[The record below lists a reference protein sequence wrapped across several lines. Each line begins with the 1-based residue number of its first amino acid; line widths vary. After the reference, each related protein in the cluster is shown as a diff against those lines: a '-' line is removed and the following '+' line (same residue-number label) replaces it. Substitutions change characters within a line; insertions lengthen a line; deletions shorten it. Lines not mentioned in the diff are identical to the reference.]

1 MKKRSGLC
9 VIALVLVLCAQAISG
24 FSQESASIDLKPR
37 QVVLTY
43 QDDPRT
49 GITITWRTGQMGE
62 KSLAL
67 YSPFAESDD
76 QPFQQKE
83 AETFTFKETKAWL
96 HSVRLT
102 DLAPGRLYRVILQ
115 TEGQKGEPFNFRT
128 APAESGTLSFVI
140 GSDAQHL
147 QTQMAV
153 IRQTFSKAA
162 SENPDF
168 FVYSGDFVNAELNDF
183 EWDLFFDL
191 ADELLIT
198 PDGRRIPIIPAIGNH
213 EVVNGYGGNS
223 TTAPFFYRRFAL
235 PEPRNYHAVR
245 YGPDLL
251 IISLDSNHSAPVDGG
266 QAAWLKETL
275 EQFKDVKWKIV
286 QYHDGAWWGNESM
299 YVKMRAFWIP
309 LFEKYGVSVVHNGHS
324 HSYKRTA
331 PIAISNYS
339 EEIDRIVEE
348 ALARARKDFDPSKKY
363 TPPLQRN
370 LMKLSRGDWKSTGYS
385 SFTDGLKDMVYMLS
399 LYVIQTGEPTK
410 GRVYDQIST
419 TQLYA
424 EYWAQVL
431 SQDNSA
437 ALVDPAK
444 GIVYLTGGG
453 LGAQMDATYDKGDR
467 WWIEDA
473 RSEYHIRKITLDA
486 AKGDLR
492 IEPMFYDTELKTW
505 QAKDSTVIHR

>member
-1 MKKRSGLC
+1 MKIRSRMC
-9 VIALVLVLCAQAISG
+9 VLVVSLVLLAQAISG
-24 FSQESASIDLKPR
+24 FAQETGSISLTPR
-37 QVVLTY
+37 QVVLTC

-49 GITITWRTGQMGE
+49 GMTITWRTDQKGE

-67 YSPFAESDD
+67 YSPAAGSGD
-76 QPFQQKE
+76 QPFLQKE

-96 HSVRLT
+96 HSARLT
-102 DLAPGRLYRVILQ
+102 DLAPGTLYRVMLQ
-115 TEGQKGEPFNFRT
+115 TDGQKGEPFSFRT
-128 APAESGTLSFVI
+128 APAGSGTLSFVI

-153 IRQTFSKAA
+153 IRQTFSKTAA
-162 SENPDF
+162 ENPDF

-191 ADELLIT
+191 ADELLKT
-198 PDGRRIPIIPAIGNH
+198 QDGRRIPLIPAIGNH
-213 EVVNGYGGNS
+213 EVVNGYGGNR
-223 TTAPFFYRRFAL
+223 TTAPFFYQRFAL
-235 PEPRNYHAVR
+235 PEPRNYHAVQ

-251 IISLDSNHSAPVDGG
+251 VISLDSNHSAPIDGA
-266 QAAWLKETL
+266 QTAWLKETL
-275 EQFKDVKWKIV
+275 ERHKDVAWKIV

-299 YVKMRAFWIP
+299 YVKMRAYWIP

-324 HSYKRTA
+324 HSYKRTS
-331 PIAISNYS
+331 PIAISKYS
-339 EEIDRIVEE
+339 EEIDRIVED
-348 ALARARKDFDPSKKY
+348 ALARARKDFDPAKKY
-363 TPPLQRN
+363 APPLQRN

-385 SFTDGLKDMVYMLS
+385 SLDDGLKDMVYMLS

-410 GRVYDQIST
+410 GRVYDQMST

-424 EYWAQVL
+424 DYWTKVL

-437 ALVDPAK
+437 DLIDPEK

-453 LGAQMDATYDKGDR
+453 LGAQMDATYDKGNR

-486 AKGDLR
+486 VNGNLK
-492 IEPMFYDTELKTW
+492 IEPMFFDTELKTW